1 MDSKL
6 YPKLT
11 IGLPVYNGEIFLHQ
25 CLDSILKQ
33 TFSDFEL
40 IISDNAST
48 DSTRKICAQYVT
60 KDNRIKYFRQDVNI
74 GIHRNFNFL
83 LNQAKSEYFAWT
95 AVDDYLSP
103 DFMEKNLTIL
113 ESNKHIVSSM
123 GKIVPYD
130 SSFLKIN
137 SDIIETTKYP
147 KFIRNYVKQHRH
159 KKMMDTF
166 SVSGDFDKKFRL
178 FLKKTKSLGRFYG
191 VHRTS
196 QLEKC
201 IIEKPFINVEV
212 SVFLNLLNLGD
223 FYEEQSTILY
233 SFDEGISS
241 RGIINMAKY
250 SGHNWFEIL
259 FPFFP
264 FTKWT
269 IQNFGIL
276 LFVKNLDIFLRMNIG
291 GEFALLID
299 FLIKI
304 NNFFKSFH

>member
-1 MDSKL
+1 MD
-6 YPKLT
+6 
-11 IGLPVYNGEIFLHQ
+11 
-25 CLDSILKQ
+25 
-33 TFSDFEL
+33 
-40 IISDNAST
+40 
-48 DSTRKICAQYVT
+48 
-60 KDNRIKYFRQDVNI
+60 
-74 GIHRNFNFL
+74 
-83 LNQAKSEYFAWT
+83 
-95 AVDDYLSP
+95 
-103 DFMEKNLTIL
+103 
-113 ESNKHIVSSM
+113 
-123 GKIVPYD
+123 
-130 SSFLKIN
+130 
-137 SDIIETTKYP
+137 P